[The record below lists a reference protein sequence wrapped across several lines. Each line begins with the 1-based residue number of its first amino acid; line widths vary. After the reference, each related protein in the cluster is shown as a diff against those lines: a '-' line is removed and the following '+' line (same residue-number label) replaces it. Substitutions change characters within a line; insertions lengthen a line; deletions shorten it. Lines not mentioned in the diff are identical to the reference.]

1 MQCSHR
7 GLRKC
12 FLDEERMERGQRI
25 SVGEDG
31 ASCRKQKTRTKYQNE
46 VKAGKEELSSLS
58 KPAMSKP
65 SMPIEMAWPQNAA
78 FLLTLEF
85 SA

>member
-1 MQCSHR
+1 
-7 GLRKC
+7 
-12 FLDEERMERGQRI
+12 MEGGQRTYG
-25 SVGEDG
+25 GEDG
-31 ASCRKQKTRTKYQNE
+31 AGCRTQKTRNKHQNE

-58 KPAMSKP
+58 KPAKSKP
-65 SMPIEMAWPQNAA
+65 SMPIERARPQNAA